1 MTDTG
6 GFLHGSTT
14 AAVFRLAA
22 LLSDSGCDIHKL
34 REKLDNNWSPARMAL
49 WARLMQRV
57 EISCDGRAA
66 LALAVWKTCASAG
79 PSRKIW

>member
-1 MTDTG
+1 
-6 GFLHGSTT
+6 
-14 AAVFRLAA
+14 
-22 LLSDSGCDIHKL
+22 
-34 REKLDNNWSPARMAL
+34 MAL